1 MVNPGDIVL
10 GDEDGVIFIRPE
22 EAPELLDKVRK
33 IQENERKILDTMK
46 KEGTYIRPWV
56 EEKLRAL
63 GVEYTDYM
71 DYTKC

>member
-1 MVNPGDIVL
+1 MMRLSAVSYTH
-10 GDEDGVIFIRPE
+10 
-22 EAPELLDKVRK
+22 LDVYKR
-33 IQENERKILDTMK
+33 QILDTMK

>member
-1 MVNPGDIVL
+1 MA
-10 GDEDGVIFIRPE
+10 VIFIRPE

-56 EEKLRAL
+56 EEKLQAL